1 MAVWELDAFLILRAS
16 FINENNDIVIHS
28 RGRFVGT
35 FVRAGKQIHL
45 SLFVEY
51 TKWEVFWLHDLSSG
65 PFDVP
70 RPHPHRTG
78 LRIRHIYT
86 SERE

>member
-35 FVRAGKQIHL
+35 FVRAGKQIDL

-51 TKWEVFWLHDLSSG
+51 TKW
-65 PFDVP
+65 
-70 RPHPHRTG
+70 
-78 LRIRHIYT
+78 
-86 SERE
+86 